1 LSGRIKNI
9 FIIISLGLLV
19 LSDCYAQKPS
29 FFNDVLFET
38 KANYGF
44 VIAHHKTMTHLSTN
58 HFPSFEIA
66 MGKQTSGKKYWE
78 EIYKYPIKG
87 IMFYYS
93 TLGNNEILGNA
104 YAIMP
109 YLNFPWAEGKRCS
122 FNFRF
127 AAGLGYITRPFNRTD
142 NFANNAIGSHINAA
156 INLLFEFRWS
166 PWPRVTFNTGI
177 GISHFS
183 NGALKTPNLGIN
195 IPAISAG
202 VSFKPEKAEVQKL
215 KNNVDPF
222 SKKME
227 FRIIGAFG
235 LSNLNYCDTRMFP
248 SYTLSTYMLKPLSW
262 KRKIGGVFDIFYN
275 TEVKEFLLNSGDTIK
290 NDLAIIRPAVSFV
303 HIYEFSRLS
312 FILQVGCYLYTK
324 YKGDGYIYE
333 RIGLQFL
340 ISKHLQANLSMKIH
354 IAKADNVEFGFGYRF

>member
-1 LSGRIKNI
+1 MQKLHINIIIPFLIALFSIKNC
-9 FIIISLGLLV
+9 S
-19 LSDCYAQKPS
+19 AQKS
-29 FFNDVLFET
+29 GFFSDALIEA

-44 VIAHHKTMTHLSTN
+44 VIAHHKTMTHLSSS
-58 HFPSFEIA
+58 HFPSFELAI
-66 MGKQTSGKKYWE
+66 GKQTSGKHYWE
-78 EIYKYPIKG
+78 ELYKYPVKG
-87 IMFYYS
+87 IMLYYS

-109 YLNFPWAEGKRCS
+109 YLNFLWAKGKNCS

-127 AAGLGYITRPFNRTD
+127 AAGLGYITKPFDRTN

-166 PWPRVTFNTGI
+166 PWKRIIFSTGV

-195 IPAISAG
+195 IPAVYAGISY
-202 VSFKPEKAEVQKL
+202 KPEKTEVKFV
-215 KNNVDPF
+215 KNDLGSFN
-222 SKKME
+222 KKME

-235 LSNLNYCDTRMFP
+235 LSNLNYCDNRMFP
-248 SYTLSTYMLKPLSW
+248 SYTLTTYILKPLSW
-262 KRKIGGVFDIFYN
+262 KRKIGGVLDIFYD
-275 TEVKEFLLNSGDTIK
+275 TEVKEFLSNSGDTVK
-290 NDLAIIRPAVSFV
+290 NDLAIIRPGISFV
-303 HIYEFSRLS
+303 HIHEFSRLS
-312 FILQVGCYLYTK
+312 FILQLGCYLYTK
-324 YKGDGYIYE
+324 YKGDGYVFE

-354 IAKADNVEFGFGYRF
+354 IAKADNIEFGFGYRF